1 MKYLPL
7 FFLLFFLS
15 CKKETINNINPMER
29 VIDSIS
35 DSTQVVATPAIE
47 TWNDEYMEL
56 LNNHR
61 KGLGL
66 RPLIV
71 SPYIDLA
78 ALDHSQ
84 NMASKLVPFG
94 HEGSSTRCA
103 MIIQAFGEGNL
114 CGEIVASGYKS
125 PQAVFDGWLSS
136 SGHKSKMEGTRYTH
150 TGMGFA
156 KSSAGVIYWT
166 QIFLEVN

>member
-1 MKYLPL
+1 MKNLPIL
-7 FFLLFFLS
+7 FLLFFLS
-15 CKKETINNINPMER
+15 CKKEAVNEINPMEK
-29 VIDSIS
+29 VINSIS
-35 DSTQVVATPAIE
+35 DSGQVVAIPAIS

-84 NMASKLVPFG
+84 NMANK
-94 HEGSSTRCA
+94 
-103 MIIQAFGEGNL
+103 
-114 CGEIVASGYKS
+114 VALW
-125 PQAVFDGWLSS
+125 P
-136 SGHKSKMEGTRYTH
+136 
-150 TGMGFA
+150 
-156 KSSAGVIYWT
+156 
-166 QIFLEVN
+166 